1 MHCTPSTHDRRL
13 QELHHRQS
21 TFHRVSTADLAINE
35 ELEIVYMFYRK
46 PQSNKFTMMARS
58 ALPQKVKRSTLS
70 NQALRRLLC
79 CSPNLEEQKK
89 VEVMEEYA
97 RMLRRSGYTERF
109 RHEIISDAVQ
119 GYKNMQ
125 RRELEGGRPVDR
137 PRNYDVEGRRRRK
150 QESLLWMRKL

>member
-1 MHCTPSTHDRRL
+1 MTWAKHDDKMMPIL
-13 QELHHRQS
+13 
-21 TFHRVSTADLAINE
+21 DMKMAINE
-35 ELEIVYMFYRK
+35 EQEIVYMFYRK

-58 ALPQKVKRSTLS
+58 ALPQKVKRSTLT
-70 NQALRRLLC
+70 NEALRRLLC

-109 RHEIISDAVQ
+109 RHEVISDAVQ
-119 GYKNMQ
+119 GYKTMQ

-137 PRNYDVEGRRRRK
+137 PRNVMWKGGDGENKKRGNVGMGK
-150 QESLLWMRKL
+150 SLVAQM